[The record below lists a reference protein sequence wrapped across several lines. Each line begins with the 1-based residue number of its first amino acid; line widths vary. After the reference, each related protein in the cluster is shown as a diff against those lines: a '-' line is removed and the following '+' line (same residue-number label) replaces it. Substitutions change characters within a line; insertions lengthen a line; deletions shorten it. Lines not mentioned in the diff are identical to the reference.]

1 MNLKIESLGFIGI
14 IAVVILAFFYLI
26 LGFSAMLTVFGIMLF
41 LMLPTYFILD
51 NFNLEQDEKIVFS
64 FFIGAG
70 IFPSI
75 AYWLGRFISFK
86 MGIFVTFAVLVI
98 AAFLIKKLKKQ

>member
-1 MNLKIESLGFIGI
+1 MKLKIENIGFIGI
-14 IAVVILAFFYLI
+14 IIIVILAFFYLI
-26 LGFSAMLTVFGIMLF
+26 LGLSGMLAVLAIMLF
-41 LMLPTYFILD
+41 FMLPAYFILD

-75 AYWLGRFISFK
+75 AYWFGRFIPFK
-86 MGIFVTFAVLVI
+86 IGIFITFAILI
-98 AAFLIKKLKKQ
+98 ATAFLIKKIKKQ